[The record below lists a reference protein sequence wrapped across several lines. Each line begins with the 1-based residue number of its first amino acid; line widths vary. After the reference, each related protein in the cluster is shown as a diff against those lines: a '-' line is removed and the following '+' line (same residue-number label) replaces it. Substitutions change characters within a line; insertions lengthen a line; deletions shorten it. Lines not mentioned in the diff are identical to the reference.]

1 MTPARRVARNWE
13 RLTGP
18 SRIGGIDTARG
29 LAVIGMLAAHL
40 IGLPVPGLDPET
52 WGGVATGRSSIL
64 FATLA
69 GVSVALMTGG
79 ARPVDG
85 ERLRTSSAR
94 LAVRALVI
102 FLIGLMLVALN
113 TPIIIILPTY
123 GILFLLA
130 IPLLS
135 VPPRGLAGIAVALG
149 VATPLLWAF
158 VKLVAEWSTDEQS
171 AAFLILGLE
180 YPFVVWIAFLV
191 AGMAVGRLPLRS
203 WRTGLLLVAIG
214 GAVSLVGYG
223 FGHLWREATG
233 VVPGEGG
240 FLDHAF
246 QVDPHSSGMGEVF
259 GSGGFA
265 ILVIGLSLL
274 VTRGA
279 VGAVLAPLRALGSMP
294 LTAYS
299 GQIVALAVM
308 QATIEPG
315 NWPNE
320 MRVLEMF
327 VPFTLVTIL
336 FCTAWALLVGRG
348 PIEAAVD
355 RFSRYM
361 VPGRPVAPERTAS
374 LS

>member
-1 MTPARRVARNWE
+1 
-13 RLTGP
+13 
-18 SRIGGIDTARG
+18 
-29 LAVIGMLAAHL
+29 MLAAHL